1 MGLLD
6 SPYMGQLVNSGT
18 IEKTFSST
26 TTLGGNIKLNGR
38 NVIKFKIS
46 VSSGS
51 LSVDGNLIRMKGG
64 ILNKGWEDIY
74 CRSIEHNITSNDD
87 NYLSATAT
95 QKLIAGDWVSMDVS
109 PYEYIQFYGY
119 ASEQV
124 SVKIEYVAAYEDV
137 LTRTANTRLNDLKT
151 AIAGLNSDVS
161 SGFSSLAGYL
171 LHPVDVL
178 VFSKTIDASKTGNH
192 FFDVDLGTLDARYT
206 ALKMNF
212 NFSAI
217 DNNVR
222 FILYEVG
229 GTTTDGNR
237 NQRYFVD
244 ENGDMATSLPAPN
257 TTDNRNRSFYVT
269 ELARRYLLRVDT
281 AGGANLSCTLN
292 VFATVAVP
300 EIRHIQLVTQISNTL
315 SLDTARYTN
324 KTLNSYIRRFKF
336 FFITVEGTGLTGD
349 IHTDAIIDGMDSN
362 VITEFESK
370 NKVATKWIPVTFDNI
385 TITSLLKGD
394 GAMDMKV
401 FGVI

>member
-1 MGLLD
+1 
-6 SPYMGQLVNSGT
+6 
-18 IEKTFSST
+18 
-26 TTLGGNIKLNGR
+26 
-38 NVIKFKIS
+38 
-46 VSSGS
+46 
-51 LSVDGNLIRMKGG
+51 
-64 ILNKGWEDIY
+64 
-74 CRSIEHNITSNDD
+74 
-87 NYLSATAT
+87 
-95 QKLIAGDWVSMDVS
+95 
-109 PYEYIQFYGY
+109 
-119 ASEQV
+119 
-124 SVKIEYVAAYEDV
+124 
-137 LTRTANTRLNDLKT
+137 
-151 AIAGLNSDVS
+151 
-161 SGFSSLAGYL
+161 

-178 VFSKTIDASKTGNH
+178 VFSKTIDASKAGNH

-222 FILYEVG
+222 FLLYEVG

-244 ENGDMATSLPAPN
+244 ENGDMAISLPAPN

-300 EIRHIQLVTQISNTL
+300 EIRHIQLVSQISNTL

-336 FFITVEGTGLTGD
+336 FFITVEGTGLTGN
-349 IHTDAIIDGMDSN
+349 IYTDAIIDGMDSN

-394 GAMDMKV
+394 GVMNMKV